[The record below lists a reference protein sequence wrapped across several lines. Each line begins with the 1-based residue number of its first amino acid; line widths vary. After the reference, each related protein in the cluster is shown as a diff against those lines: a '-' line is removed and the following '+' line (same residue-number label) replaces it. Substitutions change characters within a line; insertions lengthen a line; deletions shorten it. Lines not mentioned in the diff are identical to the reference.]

1 MLILGKFLPMS
12 LFIREVKTR
21 SELRTFVYLPEKI
34 HRSHSQWVH
43 PLYID
48 DLSFFDRRKNKSFQT
63 SDTILCL
70 AWDGGE
76 AVGRV
81 MGIINNRYN
90 SQRAETNARFCF
102 LECIND
108 ISVAGSLIS
117 YIEQWARDKGMTRL
131 IGPLGFS
138 DKEPQGMLT
147 EGFEQEVV
155 IATNY
160 NFPWLPDFLHV
171 LGFSKEVDLVSYLL
185 PVENP
190 SSARMSAIAERALA
204 GNSFQLLNFSSRKE
218 LRPWVVP
225 IFRLINEAYVNIYG
239 FVALEEYEMQAYARR
254 YLPILDPRF
263 VKVVL
268 DAEGKL
274 AAFVVSMPEI
284 SAGIRKARGRIMPFG
299 WYHILKAGKKT
310 TLLTLLLGGIADR
323 HRGKG
328 LDAILSA
335 SLLNSARQAG
345 LTAIDSHLILETNR
359 LMRAECERHH
369 GVLHKRYRVFGKEL
383 KE

>member
-1 MLILGKFLPMS
+1 MLILSKFLIMN
-12 LFIREVKTR
+12 LFIREVKNKKD
-21 SELRTFVYLPEKI
+21 LKTFIYLPEKI
-34 HRSHSQWVH
+34 HKDQPGWVH
-43 PLYID
+43 PLYGD
-48 DLSFFDRRKNKSFQT
+48 DFHFFDRDKNKSFQ
-63 SDTILCL
+63 SSEVVLLL
-70 AWDGGE
+70 AWEGSK
-76 AVGRV
+76 AVGRI
-81 MGIINNRYN
+81 MGIINTRYN
-90 SQRAETNARFCF
+90 ELRGEKNARFCF
-102 LECIND
+102 LECYND
-108 ISVAGSLIS
+108 FIIAQTLIQSVEA
-117 YIEQWARDKGMTRL
+117 WALSKEMTHL